1 MTMLMKS
8 YRGLGLMVELN
19 WDRIIY
25 VVAISVSLLAG
36 LYIVSV

>member
-1 MTMLMKS
+1 MLMKS

-25 VVAISVSLLAG
+25 VFAISVSLLAG
-36 LYIVSV
+36 LYIGSL